1 MLRIEIYQE
10 SAHYRMP
17 TIGNPYLTYPLV
29 PPSTFYGFLRGIT
42 KKESINHEN
51 TKLAISGKYQGVS
64 IEKERLYLEKSKGSS
79 QNIISIQCLH
89 QVRSVVFVVTPFEFE
104 NKIVNGFNTFSGAM
118 RLGRQED
125 LIIDYSISKID
136 DDVKRL
142 TYPSEFCAYANFTND
157 RSGALFNM
165 PYDSLVDENK
175 NITGYRFINLLYMP
189 CVKMDHSIEFI
200 GDGFVYS

>member
-1 MLRIEIYQE
+1 
-10 SAHYRMP
+10 
-17 TIGNPYLTYPLV
+17 
-29 PPSTFYGFLRGIT
+29 
-42 KKESINHEN
+42 
-51 TKLAISGKYQGVS
+51 LAISGKYQGVS